1 MRSYQKINPFFFL
14 IVTLRCGPLD
24 SDIQAQV
31 MQTFNVEKGETFKM
45 ELYFK
50 YVLKTENHV
59 AAAIWE
65 NGLSDGLNKKT

>member
-1 MRSYQKINPFFFL
+1 
-14 IVTLRCGPLD
+14 
-24 SDIQAQV
+24 
-31 MQTFNVEKGETFKM
+31 M